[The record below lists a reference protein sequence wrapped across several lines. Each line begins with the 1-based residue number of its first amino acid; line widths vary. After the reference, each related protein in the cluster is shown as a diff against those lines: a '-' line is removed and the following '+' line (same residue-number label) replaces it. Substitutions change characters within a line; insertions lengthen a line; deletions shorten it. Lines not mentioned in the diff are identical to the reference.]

1 MNIITLPNAKT
12 LERQTLKQ
20 DIHIFNHVGYKSIRF
35 KNSNSYTTIH
45 ENPGDC
51 GCLLL
56 CHVFDINKQIQNMI
70 EIFMN
75 ENGYS
80 KIIGTII
87 IHKNEIEDNTALLK
101 RVKSLGYTCIKTG
114 KSPRHPEEDG
124 MSYLIYKVIEPETTG
139 YPI

>member
-1 MNIITLPNAKT
+1 MNTITLPNAKT

-20 DIHIFNHVGYKSIRF
+20 DIHIFNHVGYNSIRF

-56 CHVFDINKQIQNMI
+56 CNVFDINKLIQNQI
-70 EIFMN
+70 ETFMN

-114 KSPRHPEEDG
+114 KSPRHPEDDG

>member
-1 MNIITLPNAKT
+1 MNTITLPNAKT

-20 DIHIFNHVGYKSIRF
+20 DIHIFNHVGYNSIRF
-35 KNSNSYTTIH
+35 KSSNSYTTIH

-51 GCLLL
+51 SCLLL
-56 CHVFDINKQIQNMI
+56 CHVFDITKHVQNQI

-87 IHKNEIEDNTALLK
+87 INKNEIEDNTTLLK
-101 RVKSLGYTCIKTG
+101 KVKSLGYTCIETG
-114 KSPRHPEEDG
+114 KSPRHPEDDG